1 MNKILRDE
9 DFKRKFPIKL
19 VEHNREW
26 VHWYEYERLKLDLE
40 LMYKYDREGYTAG
53 KTKFIKDI
61 IKIYSLHK

>member
-26 VHWYEYERLKLDLE
+26 VHWYEDEKINLLSKLKK
-40 LMYKYDREGYTAG
+40 YKVNLYHIEVVQP
-53 KTKFIKDI
+53 FQ
-61 IKIYSLHK
+61 IYVQRT

>member
-26 VHWYEYERLKLDLE
+26 GTLV
-40 LMYKYDREGYTAG
+40 
-53 KTKFIKDI
+53 
-61 IKIYSLHK
+61 